1 MVTIVF
7 RTLLIYLILLFTM
20 RLMGK
25 RQIGELE
32 VTELVTALL
41 ISEIASIPITNQDIP
56 VLHAVIPIFLLL
68 ILEVL
73 SSWLPLR
80 LPFLKPVFSPSPTP
94 LIRNGVLCSGAMDAN
109 RVSAEELMAE
119 VRQKG
124 FSDLSQIEEAILETN
139 GKVTLFPKPDFGTP
153 TAAQLG
159 LHPKEEPL
167 CHVVFCGGRINKP
180 GLRLIGKDAAWFRRE
195 LARRHCTAKSIY
207 CATANSRGDLTLI
220 EKEKS
225 Q

>member
-7 RTLLIYLILLFTM
+7 RTLLIYLVLLFTM

-41 ISEIASIPITNQDIP
+41 ISEIASIPVTNQDVP

-73 SSWLPLR
+73 SSWLPIR
-80 LPFLKPVFSPSPTP
+80 LPLLKPVFSPSPTP
-94 LIRNGVLCSGAMDAN
+94 LIRNGALCSGAMEAN
-109 RVSAEELMAE
+109 RLSAEELMTE

-124 FSDLSQIEEAILETN
+124 YSDLSQIDEAILEAN
-139 GKVTLFPKPDFGTP
+139 GKVTLVPKPEFVTP
-153 TAAQLG
+153 NASHLG
-159 LHPKEEPL
+159 LHPKDEPL
-167 CHVVFCGGRINKP
+167 HHIVFCGGRISRP
-180 GLRLIGKDAAWFRRE
+180 GLQMIGKDAAWFREE
-195 LARRHCTAKSIY
+195 LARRHYTEKMLY
-207 CATANSRGDLTLI
+207 CATANSKGELTLI
-220 EKEKS
+220 EKEKY

>member
-32 VTELVTALL
+32 VTELVTTLL
-41 ISEIASIPITNQDIP
+41 VSEIASIPITNQDVP

-80 LPFLKPVFSPSPTP
+80 LPFLKPLFSPSPTP
-94 LIRNGVLCSGAMDAN
+94 LIRNGALCPGAMDAN
-109 RVSAEELMAE
+109 RLSAEELMTE

-124 FSDLSQIEEAILETN
+124 YSDLSQIEEAILESN
-139 GKVTLFPKPDFGTP
+139 GKVTLVPKPDFVTP
-153 TAAQLG
+153 NAAQLG
-159 LHPKEEPL
+159 LHLKDEPL
-167 CHVVFCGGRINKP
+167 YHIVFCGGRISKP
-180 GLRLIGKDAAWFRRE
+180 GLEMIGKDAAWFRRE
-195 LARRHCTAKSIY
+195 LARRHCAANRLY
-207 CATANSRGDLTLI
+207 CATANSKGELTLI
-220 EKEKS
+220 EKENY

>member
-7 RTLLIYLILLFTM
+7 RTLLIYLILLVTM

-32 VTELVTALL
+32 VTELVTTLL
-41 ISEIASIPITNQDIP
+41 VSEIASIPITNQDIP

-73 SSWLPLR
+73 SSWLPIK
-80 LPFLKPVFSPSPTP
+80 LPFLKPVFSPNPTP
-94 LIRNGVLCSGAMDAN
+94 LIRNGTLCPRAMDSN
-109 RVSAEELMAE
+109 RLSVEELMAE

-124 FSDLSQIEEAILETN
+124 YSDISQIEEAILESN
-139 GKVTLFPKPDFGTP
+139 GKVTLVPKPDFVTP
-153 TAAQLG
+153 NAAQLG
-159 LHPKEEPL
+159 LRPKEEPL
-167 CHVVFCGGRINKP
+167 CHIVFCGGRINKA
-180 GLRLIGKDAAWFRRE
+180 GLRLVGKDAAWFRRE
-195 LARRHCTAKSIY
+195 LARRHYTASKLY
-207 CATANSRGDLTLI
+207 CATANNRGDLTLI
-220 EKEKS
+220 EKEKD